1 MPFAL
6 PPLYP
11 ILDAQFLPQDRE
23 ERRRFL
29 ARVTRELCD
38 AGVRVLQLRLKRSTR
53 EEVLRDAEPV
63 RQAADPALTLILND
77 YAELVDA
84 CGFHGVHL
92 GQGDADPAL
101 VRAQL
106 GRDAIIGLSTH
117 TGAQLQKGDR
127 SVANYLATGPVF
139 CTSTKADAELAIGVE
154 GVRAA
159 RASTRRPLVAI
170 GGITL
175 RDAPEVWAA
184 GADSLAV
191 ISALFAPGPGGH
203 LSPGRIAR
211 DFLALFR

>member
-11 ILDAQFLPQDRE
+11 ILDAKYLPANEE
-23 ERRRFL
+23 ERRTFL

-38 AGVRVLQLRLKRSTR
+38 AGVRLLQLRLKGAGRD
-53 EEVLRDAEPV
+53 EVLRDAEAV

-77 YAELVDA
+77 YAALVRDA
-84 CGFHGVHL
+84 GFHGVHL
-92 GQGDADPAL
+92 GQADADPGL

-106 GRDAIIGLSTH
+106 GPDAIIGLSTH
-117 TGAQLQKGDR
+117 TAAQLEQGNR
-127 SVANYLATGPVF
+127 SGADYLATGPVF
-139 CTSTKADAELAIGVE
+139 RTSTKADAEPPIGLE

-159 RASTRRPLVAI
+159 RASTRLPLVAI

-175 RDAPEVWAA
+175 RHAPEVWAA
-184 GADSLAV
+184 GADSVAV
-191 ISALFAPGPGGH
+191 ISALFAPGTGGH